1 MDPKKLKEYEF
12 LWKTTQFPSF
22 KNLSTPVFVS
32 DSMAS
37 APTAVKDPGL
47 LGVALI
53 IRSKDGPRF
62 VFHYPPRPSTK
73 ASKREKLYGT
83 ELDES
88 DSEDDNARGDGGD
101 DSDLEEIFKGKGIG
115 KLDLNDKSDKK
126 HDHVEVPENDDHY
139 DDKYGVQVVPWETV
153 LGWSTADLRSILT
166 PARGYHKKRFE
177 MTLDPLHFITYP
189 IHIREDGTW
198 KKKKPKKAKK
208 ESTAADRNN
217 NVEGSAAEDKHTG
230 VDDDAEDDGGM
241 TMFNVVFILDLPK
254 HEADARIAEIYHHV
268 IKSFHK
274 ALNHAQAS
282 SNYVWKESEMILGM
296 REKAREERRPM
307 SWLWSE
313 ILLRST
319 LAIAIRDVYIA
330 ISNNKIATIHLKTT
344 PPLDLALQI
353 PVPSF
358 LTRLPGPTE
367 PAMPGLLVTTANPL
381 VADEGNEDQETL
393 NKHFALLLLDDENKI
408 IADIQAEDTE
418 ISAPLIECI
427 RLCKPTLSFLQVA
440 QSNSIE
446 LTSLLILAQHLIHY
460 RRAIA
465 LPPLHSREM
474 YIVSP
479 NCDSRK
485 LPVAS
490 VAWKKAFPLAPSLPS
505 FLAMLSAAPRPYKSF
520 APSKNHRPTYLDML
534 AWLIRGGWVTQL
546 RTFAWILVW
555 PEIIYEVDY
564 QLKADA
570 IEKAKKGTKS
580 NSGSS
585 ESPES
590 TDESGPDKHSDNDHI
605 QTLTAEQVAENARLG
620 RLADKAAKQAAEEAA
635 AFAQM
640 PVPVATDHISRNN
653 AEHLKTIP
661 PYIIKDP
668 HKVSHEESL
677 YIAAIG
683 KRITDQ
689 KAKDCWQKFVKYFNG
704 NEALEMI
711 ALRENMKRKETWG
724 ILMQYQEHILVCKH
738 W

>member
-1 MDPKKLKEYEF
+1 MK
-12 LWKTTQFPSF
+12 
-22 KNLSTPVFVS
+22 
-32 DSMAS
+32 
-37 APTAVKDPGL
+37 
-47 LGVALI
+47 
-53 IRSKDGPRF
+53 
-62 VFHYPPRPSTK
+62 
-73 ASKREKLYGT
+73 
-83 ELDES
+83 
-88 DSEDDNARGDGGD
+88 
-101 DSDLEEIFKGKGIG
+101 
-115 KLDLNDKSDKK
+115 
-126 HDHVEVPENDDHY
+126 
-139 DDKYGVQVVPWETV
+139 
-153 LGWSTADLRSILT
+153 
-166 PARGYHKKRFE
+166 
-177 MTLDPLHFITYP
+177 
-189 IHIREDGTW
+189 
-198 KKKKPKKAKK
+198 
-208 ESTAADRNN
+208 
-217 NVEGSAAEDKHTG
+217 
-230 VDDDAEDDGGM
+230 
-241 TMFNVVFILDLPK
+241 
-254 HEADARIAEIYHHV
+254 
-268 IKSFHK
+268 
-274 ALNHAQAS
+274 
-282 SNYVWKESEMILGM
+282 
-296 REKAREERRPM
+296 EKAREERRPM
-307 SWLWSE
+307 SWLWNE

-319 LAIAIRDVYIA
+319 LASAIRDVYEA
-330 ISNNKIATIHLKTT
+330 ISSNKIATLHLKTA

-358 LTRLPGPTE
+358 LTRLPTPTE

-427 RLCKPTLSFLQVA
+427 RLCKATLSFLQVA
-440 QSNSIE
+440 QSNSVE

-465 LPPLHSREM
+465 IPPLHSREM

-555 PEIIYEVDY
+555 PELIYEVDY

-590 TDESGPDKHSDNDHI
+590 TDESGPDKNSDNDYT
-605 QTLTAEQVAENARLG
+605 QTLTTEQVAENARLG

-653 AEHLKTIP
+653 AEHLKTIS

-689 KAKDCWQKFVKYFNG
+689 KAKDCWQKFTKYFNG

-724 ILMQYQEHILVCKH
+724 VLMQYQEHILVCKH